1 MTLST
6 LTPRLVSNKC
16 LSRILCMRFASGKG
30 MKLEVRKMYTSLF
43 FISSKSPVLPSRTYI
58 ENWLQGKQSLT
69 MDPKLGFFKYERDI
83 SRDKR
88 YENPQKL
95 GDTPMRWASLVSF
108 NAVQKE
114 MTLNGCWWRAF
125 TEHWPYWG
133 QGPIQCGF
141 LLLILKLC
149 DTTSVLPIYK
159 KSDTQTWQINS

>member
-30 MKLEVRKMYTSLF
+30 MKLE
-43 FISSKSPVLPSRTYI
+43 
-58 ENWLQGKQSLT
+58 GKQSLT

-95 GDTPMRWASLVSF
+95 GDTPMRFLVRKLHH
-108 NAVQKE
+108 AYE
-114 MTLNGCWWRAF
+114 L
-125 TEHWPYWG
+125 Y
-133 QGPIQCGF
+133 PIF
-141 LLLILKLC
+141 LLTGLWFVLFCYTIYYSFSKSEIWLDRSK
-149 DTTSVLPIYK
+149 TTAPWDWERTRNNYWK
-159 KSDTQTWQINS
+159 KPTLLFDKEGVTHQRLEIMEALQDQMVEAAKARGTR